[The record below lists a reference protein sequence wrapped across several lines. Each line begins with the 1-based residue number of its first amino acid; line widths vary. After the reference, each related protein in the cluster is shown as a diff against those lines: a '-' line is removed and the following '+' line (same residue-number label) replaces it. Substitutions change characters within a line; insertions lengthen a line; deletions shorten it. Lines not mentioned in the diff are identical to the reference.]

1 MDIMT
6 TERDKRNIAYT
17 YWAEGK
23 EAGLVQGREEGKS
36 EAMSAIAKRLASMG
50 LDKTGIA
57 KATGLSEPEIS
68 LILGRGKGPAGDK
81 WSQTTQETVGGAGA

>member
-1 MDIMT
+1 MT

-23 EAGLVQGREEGKS
+23 EAGLVQGREEGREEGKS

-57 KATGLSEPEIS
+57 KATGLSEPEIT
-68 LILGRGKGPAGDK
+68 LILGRGKGL
-81 WSQTTQETVGGAGA
+81 